1 MFGSVGREAYTL
13 SVLNILKSAKMTS
26 AAFSPNKQQV
36 SQSKN
41 KNQISPFPNKLKLN
55 KVKYKT
61 SPIYLN

>member
-26 AAFSPNKQQV
+26 PTCSPNKQQV